1 MSDDDRWTSVIDQ
14 VLEALDDAE
23 VSDPSTRDALAEGV
37 RQAIESLESGIGLD
51 VQIIGEGF
59 PTPEDEPPVVEVV
72 TGGRSMDAPPTSGE
86 KPKLRLADRKDDEA
100 EDGPSDN
107 LGPRKPLHTQVK
119 VLRNL
124 GDRGPS
130 TNIPGLETTG
140 WIRVAAGAGADSTW
154 QTIYAGLRPRLYRV
168 ACSSG
173 SLDVTVDGESL
184 ERLLAGQS
192 IDVEGTAIR
201 VTTSTETGAIGG
213 YVPVS
218 NVGLEE

>member
-100 EDGPSDN
+100 EDGV
-107 LGPRKPLHTQVK
+107 T
-119 VLRNL
+119 
-124 GDRGPS
+124 
-130 TNIPGLETTG
+130 TFIATPGAVGTLLALLQAAPPVASVAAEAAYSLSVDDEG
-140 WIRVAAGAGADSTW
+140 QARRVAAGAIPPLVALLAAVADSEAAENAAAAL
-154 QTIYAGLRPRLYRV
+154 IIAGK
-168 ACSSG
+168 
-173 SLDVTVDGESL
+173 
-184 ERLLAGQS
+184 
-192 IDVEGTAIR
+192 
-201 VTTSTETGAIGG
+201 VTTIADGAALAAEAIDSGRARDKLAALVAITTSG
-213 YVPVS
+213 D
-218 NVGLEE
+218 